1 MLTELVFLVETLQ
14 YYFINQKPILEKR
27 TINMKKLA
35 LITLTT
41 LALLGTQNT
50 KATDLTKDE
59 YITQLETRVKQLE
72 QNQFIAPEYLSDD
85 TVDYYAAYQIIKAYN
100 GQEYDSRVNWTVNEH
115 SVTIELSEGL

>member
-1 MLTELVFLVETLQ
+1 
-14 YYFINQKPILEKR
+14 
-27 TINMKKLA
+27 MKKLA

-41 LALLGTQNT
+41 LALLGTQST

-72 QNQFIAPEYLSDD
+72 KNQFIAPEDLSDD

-100 GQEYDSRVNWTVNEH
+100 GQEYDTRVNWSVNEN
-115 SVTIELSEGL
+115 SIEIELGEGL

>member
-1 MLTELVFLVETLQ
+1 
-14 YYFINQKPILEKR
+14 
-27 TINMKKLA
+27 MKKLA

-59 YITQLETRVKQLE
+59 QIESLQARIHQLE
-72 QNQFIAPEYLSDD
+72 QNQFIAPEDLSDD

-100 GQEYDSRVNWTVNEH
+100 GQEYDTRVNWSVNEN
-115 SVTIELSEGL
+115 SIEIELGEGL